1 MTLAPPD
8 KEDRIFLP
16 VRGVPARGG
25 TAALSAVAH
34 IAALGLLLTFA
45 TQVPPAPPDV
55 PAIPLVFRAPW
66 ASLSP
71 AAPAQTTIPLASA
84 QLARP
89 APQAAP
95 IAMAVAPLAAF
106 HIARARPTPKTST
119 ASQPPAT
126 PHRSVALL
134 SPATAQ
140 STPHAT
146 PQTSNAEAPRTE
158 IAQFTGS
165 IHAAVQAAAL
175 MPAAAR
181 RQHREGR
188 AQVRFSYLDGAVAE
202 IGLAQSSQ
210 SRVLDDAALAAV
222 ARARYPAPPP
232 PLRGHKIPM
241 VLWVEFQM
249 AAASADS

>member
-8 KEDRIFLP
+8 MEDRIFLP
-16 VRGVPARGG
+16 VRGAPARGG
-25 TAALSAVAH
+25 TAALSAMAH
-34 IAALGLLLTFA
+34 IAALGLLLTVA

-55 PAIPLVFRAPW
+55 PAIPLVFRAPS

-71 AAPAQTTIPLASA
+71 APAQTTIPLASA
-84 QLARP
+84 QLAGP

-146 PQTSNAEAPRTE
+146 PQTSNAEAPRIE

-165 IHAAVQAAAL
+165 IHAAVQAATL
-175 MPAAAR
+175 MPTAAR

-202 IGLAQSSQ
+202 IVLAQSSQ

-222 ARARYPAPPP
+222 ARARYPAPPV